1 MEEVRALTH
10 PQRLNSLG
18 YLINILKTFVKLLKQ
33 FVFLFAYIFIQ
44 RRDILQSS
52 YLWLII
58 LGFIIIVVIVAYVN
72 FISFKY

>member
-33 FVFLFAYIFIQ
+33 FVFLFAYIFIVTELYIIF
-44 RRDILQSS
+44 ILS
-52 YLWLII
+52 
-58 LGFIIIVVIVAYVN
+58 
-72 FISFKY
+72 ISKFALCENKNK